1 MLALFLGVRAH
12 SYAVCAALFCCCAHF
27 LCCCTVLLSLLPTSA
42 AATELLFGILTAAS
56 ERFRDAYAQMQGMQ
70 APQPGK
76 LVHHHAST
84 RQRVLPGTPRRAAN
98 AIRRT
103 RRVSIMRNPHVWKKA
118 VGIDTRILRAYR
130 RATESFAHESQPTPP
145 PRPCSRPRA
154 APRRHHCRA
163 RGPEGHRRQDV

>member
-1 MLALFLGVRAH
+1 MLLLVSYLCGRIAMPFAMQLG
-12 SYAVCAALFCCCAHF
+12 CCCCHPF
-27 LCCCTVLLSLLPTSA
+27 SCCSRCSVCEERVLLCQSCYLLYM
-42 AATELLFGILTAAS
+42 LLHAS
-56 ERFRDAYAQMQGMQ
+56 VSDAYAQMQGMQ
-70 APQPGK
+70 APRPGK
-76 LVHHHAST
+76 LVHHLAST

-98 AIRRT
+98 AIRQT
-103 RRVSIMRNPHVWKKA
+103 RRASIMRNPHVWKKA

-145 PRPCSRPRA
+145 PRLRSRPRA